1 MLRNFVF
8 CAFLFAVVLH
18 HCRCASKSKNSSR
31 TFFKYGYA
39 VYKPG
44 WSLDYDGYLQ
54 MYFKTEKQDAM
65 LLYQDDSHEAG
76 QFMDIFLVNGKLRLR
91 MAIGSCSYAERT
103 VNGSFSD
110 LKWHK
115 LVIRRELEETVVS
128 VDNITTEPI
137 KCSAQL
143 SKMVAMYAGYLTL
156 SQRREGSWV
165 FPTAFWQ
172 SMQHGFV
179 GCTRGMKYGYLGKE
193 SRPKIKSTN
202 GTRIGCGN
210 ACAVLKCRNGG
221 KCVNRIIVAEC
232 DCRGTGYEGKHCARG
247 TVESN

>member
-172 SMQHGFV
+172 SMQHGS
-179 GCTRGMKYGYLGKE
+179 GYKRDTPHSVFSKLSVKEYQVILHATFSCLRNVREFIIGFSPRILLGEGHKD
-193 SRPKIKSTN
+193 
-202 GTRIGCGN
+202 
-210 ACAVLKCRNGG
+210 GG
-221 KCVNRIIVAEC
+221 KAKME
-232 DCRGTGYEGKHCARG
+232 
-247 TVESN
+247 